1 MSQSLVFSNKSNF
14 TLRSALFLALCAGLT
29 ACANLPD
36 AHKIIDQSGQNA
48 SPPQIIGAQGP
59 LNPEQS
65 AMLLDNIGV
74 TGPLQRHLAIEQ
86 AVAKSSL
93 VAGNSTVVMQDG
105 KQTFKAMFA
114 AIKGAKSYV
123 NLEYYIFENVKSGSV
138 SLGSLLIR
146 KRHQGVSVN
155 VIYDSYGSNTTPA
168 AFFTRL
174 KRAGVKVVQ
183 FNPINPLEAH
193 GNFAPIDRD
202 HRKILVVDGSVA
214 IIGGVNLSTTYQPHS
229 LGKSSGAPGL
239 SADFWRDTDLE
250 IRGPAVAE
258 LEDLFVEHWTAQ
270 HGDPLNRKSYFPKE
284 HGQGTE
290 IVRVIRSTPDNVIP
304 NYYVM
309 LLSAIRSARKNVW
322 LMTAYFVP
330 TDQAV
335 DDLEDAARRGVDVRI
350 FIPDRSD
357 SDLAMLMQHSR
368 YHELLEAGVKI
379 YESKNEILHSKVAL
393 VDGVWTVIGSS
404 NFDYRSIVFNDEVDV
419 VVLGRD
425 TGSDVERMF
434 EDDFS
439 EATPINREKWSNRPF
454 PEKLQE
460 TFEPVWLTTIKPNL

>member
-1 MSQSLVFSNKSNF
+1 MKYLH
-14 TLRSALFLALCAGLT
+14 RAIFLILCAGVT
-29 ACANLPD
+29 ACASLPD
-36 AHKIIDQSGQNA
+36 AHKIIDQSAQNA
-48 SPPQIIGAQGP
+48 TPPEIIGAQGP
-59 LNPEQS
+59 LTAEQS
-65 AMLLDNIGV
+65 SELLKNIGV
-74 TGPLQRHLAIEQ
+74 TDALQRHLAIEQ
-86 AVAKSSL
+86 AVAKTRL
-93 VAGNSTVVMQDG
+93 VAGNSTLVMQDG
-105 KQTFKAMFA
+105 KQTFKAIFA

-123 NLEYYIFENVKSGSV
+123 NLEYYIFEDVKSDGV
-138 SLGSLLIR
+138 SLGNLLIR
-146 KRHQGVSVN
+146 KRRQGVAVN
-155 VIYDSYGSNTTPA
+155 IIYDSYGSNTTPA
-168 AFFTRL
+168 AFFSRL
-174 KRAGVKVVQ
+174 EKAGVKLVQ
-183 FNPINPLEAH
+183 FNPLNPLAAH
-193 GNFAPIDRD
+193 AGYLPVNRD
-202 HRKILVVDGSVA
+202 HRKILVVDGSTA

-229 LGKSSGAPGL
+229 PGKSSGAPGL
-239 SADFWRDTDLE
+239 SAAFWRDTDLE

-270 HGDPLNRKSYFPKE
+270 KGLPLNRKSYFPKE
-284 HGQGTE
+284 HRQGTE

-309 LLSAIRSARKNVW
+309 LLSAIRSARTSVW

-335 DDLEDAARRGVDVRI
+335 DDLKDAARRGVDVRI

-357 SDLAMLMQHSR
+357 SDLAMLMQHSH

-419 VVLGRD
+419 IVLGRD
-425 TGSDVERMF
+425 TGREVGRMF
-434 EDDFS
+434 EEDFS
-439 EATPINREKWSNRPF
+439 EATPIDREKWSNRPF

>member
-1 MSQSLVFSNKSNF
+1 MKC
-14 TLRSALFLALCAGLT
+14 LRRVLFLALCAGLT
-29 ACANLPD
+29 ACASVPD
-36 AHKIIDQSGQNA
+36 AHKIIEQSAQNA
-48 SPPQIIGAQGP
+48 SPPEITGAHGP
-59 LNPEQS
+59 LTAEQS
-65 AMLLDNIGV
+65 AELLTNIGI
-74 TGPLQRHLAIEQ
+74 PDSLQRHLAIEQ
-86 AVAKSSL
+86 AVAKTRL

-123 NLEYYIFENVKSGSV
+123 NLEYYILENVKSGGV

-146 KRHQGVSVN
+146 KRRQGVAVN
-155 VIYDSYGSNTTPA
+155 IIYDSYGSDTTPT

-174 KRAGVKVVQ
+174 EKAGVKVVQ

-193 GNFAPIDRD
+193 GSYLPNDRD
-202 HRKILVVDGSVA
+202 HRKILVVDGSTA

-229 LGKSSGAPGL
+229 PGKSSGTPGL
-239 SADFWRDTDLE
+239 SAAFWRDTDLE

-258 LEDLFVEHWTAQ
+258 LEDLFVEHWIAQ
-270 HGDPLNRKSYFPKE
+270 KGPPLNRKSYFPKE
-284 HGQGTE
+284 HRQGTE

-335 DDLEDAARRGVDVRI
+335 DDLKDAARRGVDVRL

-357 SDLAMLMQHSR
+357 SDMAMLMQHSR
-368 YHELLEAGVKI
+368 YHELLKAGVKI

-425 TGSDVERMF
+425 TGREVERMF
-434 EDDFS
+434 ENDFS
-439 EATPINREKWSNRPF
+439 GATPIDREKWSNRPF

-460 TFEPVWLTTIKPNL
+460 TFGPVWLTTIKPNL